1 MKKYVS
7 ILAWVLCTAAAQA
20 DVKID
25 MKPGLW
31 ENTIKMSDQSARQM
45 QEAYGDQMKQAMA
58 EMQKQLAE
66 MPPEQRKMM
75 EEAMAASGMKITEQG
90 VTYDGGNVSIS
101 NDKTVVKNCVTQA
114 DIDKGRF
121 REAEEGCTSTLT
133 QVDKK
138 RIKTTEICTGEY
150 PSSSEMEIHFLSQN
164 HYTGKGK
171 TTQTVEGKTVEINVS
186 LEGKW
191 LAGDCGELSPKQ

>member
-7 ILAWVLCTAAAQA
+7 VLTGVLCAVAAQA

-45 QEAYGDQMKQAMA
+45 QAAYGDQMKQAMV

-121 REAEEGCTSTLT
+121 REEEEGCTSTLK

-138 RIKTTEICTGEY
+138 RIEATEICSGES
-150 PSSSEMEIHFLSQN
+150 PSSSEMEIHFHSQT

-171 TTQTVEGKTVEINVS
+171 TTQSVEGKPVEITVS

-191 LAGDCGELSPKQ
+191 LAADCGDLSPKQ

>member
-1 MKKYVS
+1 MKKYISV
-7 ILAWVLCTAAAQA
+7 LAGVLCAVAAQA

-31 ENTIKMSDQSARQM
+31 ENTIKMSDQSAQQM
-45 QEAYGDQMKQAMA
+45 QSAYADQMKGAMDA
-58 EMQKQLAE
+58 MKKQLAE

-75 EEAMAASGMKITEQG
+75 EEAMAASGMKIMEQG

-121 REAEEGCTSTLT
+121 REAEEGCTSTL
-133 QVDKK
+133 
-138 RIKTTEICTGEY
+138 
-150 PSSSEMEIHFLSQN
+150 
-164 HYTGKGK
+164 
-171 TTQTVEGKTVEINVS
+171 
-186 LEGKW
+186 
-191 LAGDCGELSPKQ
+191 